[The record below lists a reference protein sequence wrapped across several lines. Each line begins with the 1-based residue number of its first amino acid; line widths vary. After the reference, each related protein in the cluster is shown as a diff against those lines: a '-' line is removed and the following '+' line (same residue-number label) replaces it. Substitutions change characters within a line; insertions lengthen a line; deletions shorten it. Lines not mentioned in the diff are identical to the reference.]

1 MNLFKKTTAAVALV
15 TLVSGIFSTGVSAYS
30 TSEIE
35 AANTLAQAG
44 VIVDQSANPAA
55 YNLDQNVLRQEIAAV
70 ARGVAGLS
78 KETVYSNVFSDVTAT
93 TPNTWAWASVNALA
107 NAGLVAKNPTFRPEA
122 NISKAEAVG
131 MVVKAAFGDQ
141 YSFDSSK
148 GTTWQEQVVAFAVA
162 NGVVSSFTNY
172 DTAATRGFVF
182 DAAANAMS
190 TEDEEIDDV
199 ICALLGT
206 CDDSTTDTT
215 DDTTDTTNTGSVV
228 SGGNVEV
235 SLSPS
240 TPSWTIAAESPRTT
254 LMVFDVSAWSVD
266 ALLNTVNLKYTGN
279 SDSSKFSELAV
290 YYKGSKITKWDDRKF
305 STSDLKVE
313 LSFNKDIVV
322 KAGSTMTFEVT
333 GKIGNPGWYVT
344 HQITLENI
352 TSSANFSWKSIS
364 SNTLIPVTIANKTSV
379 VFQANKAT
387 EEVLVGKTV
396 KLAGFKLYNEKE
408 IEDAMLK
415 TVTFTVDGTV
425 DTRDVSNLVVLVD
438 GKEINSKLSINTNNE
453 IVAVLDVTIP
463 KSKRIDIALNGS
475 VNGSVGKTIQTKIAA
490 DSDIYVV
497 GSTSNVA
504 LSVTKGDVANSQPIK
519 GSKINVSFTKGSQ
532 DSVKYNTTGVE
543 VGTLKIKADADYE
556 VKSLN
561 VNIVAAGGKTVAD
574 AVKAVKVKGSV
585 EDSTS
590 GIAANKNFIFKDIS
604 LKANQ
609 ELLLPITLDIN
620 NDVALNGTDLTFTV
634 SFSEIKDDNNRKTY
648 PADGALTTVLST
660 NSFDS
665 KTVKVQAASFDLSS
679 NTLTDRELV
688 LANGA
693 EVVLYNGKAQIGDSD
708 KVTVTEFT
716 LNQVGNLADLKDVI
730 DTVTLDINGKKINWT
745 VSATKV
751 EFTGVN
757 TEITAGSRNVPVI
770 VTAKLKSF
778 DLPGTKTIRL
788 AYLANAKDSITV
800 EDSEWKTAW
809 VNEAVSAATLPLV
822 TLKDKGAATFKVVNS
837 GKYKDQ
843 IKKVVL
849 AGATNVK
856 LAEIEAEAKEEDV
869 VVKKLQFTVAL
880 ADYTSTF
887 KNLSLVNAADGK
899 AIEASAWVATYNNTD
914 TVIEFKDVKL
924 VAAAKKVNLMLVAD
938 LNIVTTEG
946 WVQSAALGNL
956 VVAVSQPA
964 ASDVKGAS
972 SNKEVSF
979 DIAGTVSSTAV
990 SVVPALVTVAPVKT
1004 LGKDLSRAELKFVVD
1019 YGTNKMDNTDIT
1031 VSSIDLE
1038 AVVAD
1043 LENVRNNDNE
1053 TVTVTALNADPLVIT
1068 ANNKISNNDIWS
1080 FNVTENVTSKEIR
1093 IKTIKFKVG
1102 GAGDYSVS
1110 NDKIIDLWKYV
1121 D

>member
-1 MNLFKKTTAAVALV
+1 
-15 TLVSGIFSTGVSAYS
+15 
-30 TSEIE
+30 
-35 AANTLAQAG
+35 
-44 VIVDQSANPAA
+44 
-55 YNLDQNVLRQEIAAV
+55 
-70 ARGVAGLS
+70 
-78 KETVYSNVFSDVTAT
+78 
-93 TPNTWAWASVNALA
+93 
-107 NAGLVAKNPTFRPEA
+107 
-122 NISKAEAVG
+122 
-131 MVVKAAFGDQ
+131 
-141 YSFDSSK
+141 
-148 GTTWQEQVVAFAVA
+148 
-162 NGVVSSFTNY
+162 
-172 DTAATRGFVF
+172 
-182 DAAANAMS
+182 
-190 TEDEEIDDV
+190 
-199 ICALLGT
+199 
-206 CDDSTTDTT
+206 
-215 DDTTDTTNTGSVV
+215 
-228 SGGNVEV
+228 
-235 SLSPS
+235 
-240 TPSWTIAAESPRTT
+240 
-254 LMVFDVSAWSVD
+254 MVFDVSAWSVD

-313 LSFNKDIVV
+313 LLFNKDIVV

-333 GKIGNPGWYVT
+333 GKIGAPTWYVT

-364 SNTLIPVTIANKTSV
+364 SNTLIPVTVANKTNV

-408 IEDAMLK
+408 IEDAILK

-453 IVAVLDVTIP
+453 IVAVLDVNIP

-475 VNGSVGKTIQTKIAA
+475 VNGSVGKNIQTKIAA
-490 DSDIYVV
+490 NSDIYVV

-504 LSVTKGDVANSQPIK
+504 LSVTIADVANSQVIK

-561 VNIVAAGGKTVAD
+561 VNIVAVGVKTVAD
-574 AVKAVKVKGSV
+574 AVKAIKVKGSV

-590 GIAANKNFIFKDIS
+590 GAAGNKNFIFKDIS

-620 NDVALNGTDLTFTV
+620 NDVDLNGTDLIFTV

-648 PADGALTTVLST
+648 PTDGNLTTVLST

-679 NTLTDRELV
+679 NTLTNRELV

-716 LNQVGNLADLKDVI
+716 LNQDGNLADLKDVI

-778 DLPGTKTIRL
+778 DLAGVTKTIRL
-788 AYLANAKDSITV
+788 AYLATAKDSITV
-800 EDSEWKTAW
+800 EDSEWKTDW
-809 VNEAVSAATLPLV
+809 VNEAVSNATLPLV

-869 VVKKLQFTVAL
+869 VVKKLQFTVDW

-946 WVQSAALGNL
+946 WVQSAALGDL
-956 VVAVSQPA
+956 VVDVSKPA

-972 SNKEVSF
+972 SNKEVDF
-979 DIAGTVSSTAV
+979 DIAGTFSSTAV
-990 SVVPALVTVAPVKT
+990 RIVPALVTVATVKT

-1053 TVTVTALNADPLVIT
+1053 TVTVNALNGDPLVVT